1 VIASSARSAP
11 RQVIV
16 ADDRWLVH
24 ALRMG
29 RVAAALSILWIIALA
44 IVFALRIGFPLE
56 LEWMEGGVLHQAH
69 RFMHG
74 EPIYPPPSE
83 AFVPFLYTPLYAI
96 TLGTLGHV
104 FGLGYG
110 LGRAVSIIAWI
121 AIGLAMHRAVTR
133 EGKSKIHAL
142 VAVGL
147 WCSGYVFAFRWVDLA
162 RPDTMFLALA
172 IWALVLLRES
182 WGDWKKA
189 ALAGLLMALAFW
201 TKQTAAILIIAS
213 GIGAL
218 VVAPRQLWAYVVVIG
233 VVDGLGML
241 LFDGRTGGMLW
252 MYVFELHQAHAFN
265 DERFWKKTW
274 GMFVHAAP
282 WLTVLVLWLVA
293 SFVAPWLLRKRKLGG
308 REEDRLRTRLAAH
321 RGLAFWTVMATAG
334 ALVSAL
340 GYSTQWAEPN
350 AFLPGVCL
358 AAVWIG
364 VAIPRGGRDEA
375 IALGLVSA
383 QLVFA
388 LVVEPRYQ
396 PIQSHG
402 ISAIGKSYAWQ
413 DLSRTI
419 PSAAQREAAATL
431 RAHLESDKPVVFALH
446 RPWWSVLAGGDG
458 HVGSMGVTDVAVED
472 RKRIEQAI
480 AAQVKDV
487 AFDEMWFEGEPPAWL
502 RPSLRGRYKVVER
515 LQGDARVRP
524 LSGWMSDA
532 GMVTEYTADQIR
544 MAPITATLV
553 PAGVRIVADF
563 EDGTLQGVGAHG
575 GFGRRP
581 VSGFTGDLPQ
591 PAAFGGEFWLSSAGA
606 SGRIEVT
613 GDAKVGPI
621 AVQQGS
627 VIVARVA
634 AIGRR
639 TKLAVAIEDGA
650 GGQLATLALPESS
663 AVFAEVAW
671 TADVSADV
679 FLRVSDDDTAG
690 AIMLDDVWLR

>member
-1 VIASSARSAP
+1 VA
-11 RQVIV
+11 V
-16 ADDRWLVH
+16 ADDRWVVR
-24 ALRMG
+24 ATKVG
-29 RVAAALSILWIIALA
+29 RIAAALSIVWILALVV
-44 IVFALRIGFPLE
+44 VFALRIGFPLE
-56 LEWMEGGVLHQAH
+56 LEWMEGGVLHQAR

-104 FGLGYG
+104 FGIGYG
-110 LGRAVSIIAWI
+110 LGRAVSIVSWI
-121 AIGLAMHRAVTR
+121 AIGLALHRAVLR
-133 EGKSKIHAL
+133 EGKSKTHAL
-142 VAVGL
+142 VTVGL

-213 GIGAL
+213 GIAAL
-218 VVAPRQLWAYVVVIG
+218 LVAPRQVWAYAGVIAI
-233 VVDGLGML
+233 VDGGGML
-241 LFDGRTGGMLW
+241 LFDARTDGELW
-252 MYVFELHQAHAFN
+252 RYVFELHQAHAFN
-265 DERFWKKTW
+265 DERFWKKSW

-293 SFVAPWLLRKRKLGG
+293 KILAPWVLRKRKLAG
-308 REEDRLRTRLAAH
+308 REEDALRARLAAH
-321 RGLAFWTVMATAG
+321 RGLGFWAIMALSG

-364 VAIPRGGRDEA
+364 VALPRAGRDEA
-375 IALGLVSA
+375 IALGLCAA
-383 QLVFA
+383 QLSFA
-388 LVVEPRYQ
+388 LAIEPRYQ
-396 PIQSHG
+396 PIQTSG
-402 ISAIGKSYAWQ
+402 IGAIGKSYAWQ

-419 PSAAQREAAATL
+419 PSSAQREAAAEQ
-431 RAHLESDKPVVFALH
+431 RARLERERPILLALH
-446 RPWWSVLAGGDG
+446 RPWWSVIAGGDG
-458 HVGSMGVTDVAVED
+458 HVGSMGITDVAPED

-480 AAQVKDV
+480 GAQVK
-487 AFDEMWFEGEPPAWL
+487 AIAYDEIWFEGEPPPWL
-502 RPSLRGRYKVVER
+502 RPSLRGRYKVIER

-524 LSGWMSDA
+524 MSGWMSEA
-532 GMVTEYTADQIR
+532 GMVTAYTADQIR
-544 MAPITATLV
+544 MVPITAAVV
-553 PAGVRIVADF
+553 PDGVRVIADF
-563 EDGTLQGVGAHG
+563 EDGTLQGSSAHG

-606 SGRIEVT
+606 GGRIEVS
-613 GDAKVGPI
+613 GAAKIGPVAVNEGSVVMARI
-621 AVQQGS
+621 AVVGEREKLG
-627 VIVARVA
+627 VTIVDA
-634 AIGRR
+634 ADREI
-639 TKLAVAIEDGA
+639 
-650 GGQLATLALPESS
+650 ATLVLPESS
-663 AVFAEVAW
+663 SVFTDVAW
-671 TADVSADV
+671 TSGGAAEVYLSV
-679 FLRVSDDDTAG
+679 RDDETAG
-690 AIMLDDVWLR
+690 AIMVDDVRVR